1 MVDLHGELMLFL
13 RESYDTS
20 PIFKFEVL
28 ISKFDNYNKTRGI
41 YNMEALIIKMAN
53 GGYKK
58 ESMGHLL

>member
-28 ISKFDNYNKTRGI
+28 ISKFDNYNKTRGL
-41 YNMEALIIKMAN
+41 YNMEALTYQMVN
-53 GGYKK
+53 G
-58 ESMGHLL
+58 E